1 MSTGRERCMPT
12 AFEQAV
18 YRTVAYFDA
27 FRYPLTAF
35 EIWKFLL
42 EPQEAVT
49 LHQVRELLSSSPF
62 LRKRFIAWRGFY
74 SLRDTPEFVRER
86 GVRFVDAVRKYRKAV
101 WYARLIARLP
111 YVRSIAICNSLA
123 FFHTNKESDIDL
135 FIVSEPGRVWTT
147 RLLTTLPARLFRLR
161 PGEAKRDP
169 ICLSFFADEKHL
181 PCASLKAQERD
192 PYLAYW
198 LATLVP
204 LYGDAVFR
212 KLREE
217 NAWVREALP
226 HVEAVRVC
234 TQYQKPVRFVWP
246 WAFFKERFARKVQE
260 HRLPPEIV
268 RIMNVDTRVVV
279 HDGMLKFHEN
289 DRRAYYAAKLR
300 RHEERAFS

>member
-1 MSTGRERCMPT
+1 MSTGRELCMPT

-42 EPQEAVT
+42 EPPEAVSLHHVRT
-49 LHQVRELLSSSPF
+49 LLETSPF
-62 LRKRFIAWRGFY
+62 LRKKFVHWRGFY

-86 GVRFVDAVRKYRKAV
+86 GVRFVDAVRKYKKARR
-101 WYARLIARLP
+101 YARFIARLP
-111 YVRSIAICNSLA
+111 YVKAVAICNSLA
-123 FFHTNKESDIDL
+123 FFHTTKTSDIDL

-181 PCASLKAQERD
+181 QFASLKAQERD

-198 LATLVP
+198 IATLVP
-204 LYGDAVFR
+204 LSGDEAFR
-212 KLREE
+212 KLRED
-217 NAWVREALP
+217 NAWVREVLP
-226 HVEAVRVC
+226 HLEPVSPSP
-234 TQYQKPVRFVWP
+234 QYQITPSFSWP
-246 WAFFKERFARKVQE
+246 WAFFSERFARKVQE
-260 HRLPPEIV
+260 YRLPPEIV

-279 HDGMLKFHEN
+279 HDGILKFHEN
-289 DRRAYYAAKLR
+289 DRRAYYAQKLR
-300 RHEERAFS
+300 YREERAFS